1 MSDGEVRKQKSAASI
16 DGGQI
21 GTLRGCLVD
30 GDPAQLARS
39 RRARRRAVAI
49 SLLTQAAAVAAILI
63 VPLIWATDR
72 MALASQPPMPI
83 FARGG
88 PPHRN
93 ASSPPPRPQRQR
105 FEPCKFCPPRRIPTD
120 IVISDPISSITD
132 LNSPNLPA
140 GNCPKCP
147 DIPGAISSL
156 TTSSGPAV
164 PRPPETKAPTPR
176 RISDP
181 NIEAAKLLYR
191 VEPVYPFLAK
201 QTRRGGRVELHAII
215 ATDGTIQSLQVVSG
229 DPWFVQSALEAVQQW
244 RYRPTIL
251 NGQPVEVDTT
261 ITVIYHVQ

>member
-16 DGGQI
+16 AGGEI
-21 GTLRGCLVD
+21 VPLRGCLVD
-30 GDPAQLARS
+30 GDPARLARS

-63 VPLIWATDR
+63 IPLIWATDR
-72 MALASQPPMPI
+72 IALASQPPMPI
-83 FARGG
+83 YVSGDTPRHDTRPA
-88 PPHRN
+88 PARN
-93 ASSPPPRPQRQR
+93 AHR
-105 FEPCKFCPPRRIPTD
+105 FQACTSCPPTHVPTH
-120 IVISDPISSITD
+120 IVTSDP
-132 LNSPNLPA
+132 LSPGTGDGAANLTP
-140 GNCPKCP
+140 GNCPGCP
-147 DIPGAISSL
+147 EIIGAISSFT
-156 TTSSGPAV
+156 TTSGPPV

-201 QTRRGGRVELHAII
+201 QARRGGRVELHAII

>member
-16 DGGQI
+16 DGGEI

-30 GDPAQLARS
+30 GDTAQLTRS

-49 SLLTQAAAVAAILI
+49 SLLTQAAALAAILI
-63 VPLIWATDR
+63 IPLIWATDR
-72 MALASQPPMPI
+72 IALASTPPMPI
-83 FARGG
+83 YRPGG
-88 PPHRN
+88 APRRN
-93 ASSPPPRPQRQR
+93 ASAQPART
-105 FEPCKFCPPRRIPTD
+105 PRRFRACVFCAPRLIPGRIVTLDPNSSETD
-120 IVISDPISSITD
+120 G
-132 LNSPNLPA
+132 NSPNLPV
-140 GNCPKCP
+140 GNCLSCP
-147 DIPGAISSL
+147 DIPGAIFSPES
-156 TTSSGPAV
+156 TSGPAV

-229 DPWFVQSALEAVQQW
+229 DQWFYQSALEAVQQW